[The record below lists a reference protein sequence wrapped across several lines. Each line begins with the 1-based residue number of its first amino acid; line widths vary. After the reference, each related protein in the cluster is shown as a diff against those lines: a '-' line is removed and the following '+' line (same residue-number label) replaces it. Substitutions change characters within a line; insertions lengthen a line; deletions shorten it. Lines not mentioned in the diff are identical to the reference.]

1 MTDDEPEGYATQEEA
16 IAAALAESEPGD
28 IIEIHDVACTVQVD
42 EPCDCEVLTIRVGEA
57 QA

>member
-1 MTDDEPEGYATQEEA
+1 MTDDEPEAFATQEEA

-28 IIEIHDVACTVQVD
+28 IIEIHDVACRAQVD
-42 EPCDCEVLTIRVGEA
+42 EPCDCDVLTVRVGEA